1 VIYGAGRRGHDGRVV
16 TIVIAGPQ
24 ATGKTT
30 LALALGR
37 ELCIPVF
44 SRDPVI
50 AALLGGRP
58 RWVRRWLGGRAA
70 AAGLRVQTA
79 LLSRQLAQGQSAI
92 IECVAPLTV
101 RAEWRQLTTAAG
113 GRYVGVECVCPDP
126 VIHRARLA
134 ARANSKGLPGG
145 DLGWR
150 QVQTTM
156 RLYQADP
163 AADFVADAR
172 RPVDELVAEIA
183 SMTSPERPGR

>member
-1 VIYGAGRRGHDGRVV
+1 ML
-16 TIVIAGPQ
+16 TIVVAGPQ

-37 ELCIPVF
+37 ELRMPVF

-50 AALLGGRP
+50 AALLAGRP
-58 RWVRRWLGGRAA
+58 RWIRRCLGGRAA

-92 IECVAPLTV
+92 LECVAPLTV
-101 RAEWRQLTTAAG
+101 RAEWRRLTTAAG
-113 GRYVGVECVCPDP
+113 GHYVGVECVCPDP
-126 VIHRARLA
+126 VVHRARLA
-134 ARANSKGLPGG
+134 SRANFKGLPGG

-156 RLYQADP
+156 RLYQPDP

-183 SMTSPERPGR
+183 SMTGPERPAW

>member
-1 VIYGAGRRGHDGRVV
+1 ML
-16 TIVIAGPQ
+16 TIVVAGPQ

-37 ELCIPVF
+37 ELRMPVF

-50 AALLGGRP
+50 AALLAGRP
-58 RWVRRWLGGRAA
+58 RWIRRCLGGRAA

-92 IECVAPLTV
+92 LECVAPLTV
-101 RAEWRQLTTAAG
+101 RAEWRRLTTAAG
-113 GRYVGVECVCPDP
+113 GHYVGVECVCPDP
-126 VIHRARLA
+126 VVHRARLA
-134 ARANSKGLPGG
+134 SRANSKGLPGG

-156 RLYQADP
+156 RLYQPDP

-183 SMTSPERPGR
+183 SMTGPERPAW